1 MGIYTAPP
9 HRRAPRHGSRV
20 LNGIAR
26 VLTAVSL
33 VTMALVGVG
42 GLGTDWLAIA
52 LGEGLLALALVIA
65 AGPGTRSIRAYSRS
79 SGDEGIPDIRVARFR
94 PPDEQPKPPDDEHAP
109 VRRPVRR
116 QRGERPGHT
125 ARTPADRRESVKGS
139 LHPPLV

>member
-9 HRRAPRHGSRV
+9 NRRVSRHGSGIF
-20 LNGIAR
+20 NGIAW

-42 GLGTDWLAIA
+42 ALGTDWPAIA
-52 LGEGLLALALVIA
+52 LGEGLLALAVVIA
-65 AGPGTRSIRAYSRS
+65 AGPGARSIRTYSQG
-79 SGDEGIPDIRVARFR
+79 SGDKGIAEIRLARFR
-94 PPDEQPKPPDDEHAP
+94 PPDEQPKPSNGEHAP

-125 ARTPADRRESVKGS
+125 ARTPIDRRETVKGS